1 VQDEAAAGDP
11 ISARRRVEMISALH
25 KLDMLE
31 DVVRLSGLILKR
43 TGLPQSAKEDAEH
56 VAVAATHGIEF
67 LVTWNCK
74 HLANPV
80 ITPKVARA
88 CERAG
93 FRSPEICTP
102 EIILKRVVYGTLSS
116 HGVTR
121 AQSRRAR
128 PVARAVSARKRQVTR
143 DLG

>member
-1 VQDEAAAGDP
+1 
-11 ISARRRVEMISALH
+11 
-25 KLDMLE
+25 
-31 DVVRLSGLILKR
+31 
-43 TGLPQSAKEDAEH
+43 LPQSAKEDAEH

-74 HLANPV
+74 RLANPV

-102 EIILKRVVYGTLSS
+102 EIILRRVVYGTLPS

-121 AQSRRAR
+121 AQSCRAR
-128 PVARAVSARKRQVTR
+128 PVARCRTNGCTGRDRCDISRRDSAFVFSCFARAHRVVMRAAVEPRRCLTQ
-143 DLG
+143 